1 MMMSRFSRKT
11 VKRGR
16 KSEIKASII
25 NSVYVDDL
33 LGQLIHAVEGKV
45 ENDYVVI
52 YTSSYAK
59 VRKDRKKAIR
69 N

>member
-52 YTSSYAK
+52 YTSNYAK
-59 VRKDRKKAIR
+59 VRKDRKKTIR

>member
-16 KSEIKASII
+16 KSETKASII

-52 YTSSYAK
+52 YTSNYAK
-59 VRKDRKKAIR
+59 VRKDRKKTIR